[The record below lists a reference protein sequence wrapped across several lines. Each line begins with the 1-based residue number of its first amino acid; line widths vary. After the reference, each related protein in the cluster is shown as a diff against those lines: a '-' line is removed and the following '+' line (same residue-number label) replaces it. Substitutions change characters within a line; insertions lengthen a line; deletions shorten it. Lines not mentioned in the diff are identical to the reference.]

1 MGNQKVNNIKL
12 GAFVLSGL
20 VLMIFAFFIIGR
32 NSNIF
37 GNDFKLKVRFSNLN
51 GLTTGNNV
59 LFSGLQAGTVK
70 EIELI
75 NDSTIEVTMQINS
88 KVKSFIHKNAVAAVG
103 TEGLMGNKVV
113 NISTVKGVSQ
123 KVEEGDVLQAKNMAN
138 MDEIIEKLSQT
149 NNNVAS
155 ISEVLKGTV
164 LRIDS
169 SAILKLINDES
180 IGISLK
186 SSLKNVYK
194 MTSNANE
201 MTIGLNRLVSDIRK
215 GKGSAGLLLTD
226 TLMASTLK
234 DAIVQI
240 RAAGVNANT
249 MTSQMNA
256 IVKDLNY
263 DLTHGKGPINT
274 LLKDSLMGK
283 NISLTMENLQKGTD
297 GFNQNMEALKHN
309 FLFRGYFRK
318 LERQKKKEQEK
329 LLEASQQK

>member
-20 VLMIFAFFIIGR
+20 TLMIFAFFIIGK
-32 NSNIF
+32 NNNIF

-51 GLTTGNNV
+51 GLTAGNNV

-88 KVKSFIHKNAVAAVG
+88 KVKSFIHKNAIAAVG

-113 NISTVKGVSQ
+113 NISPVKGISQ
-123 KVEEGDVLQAKNMAN
+123 KVEEGDLLQAKNMAN
-138 MDEIIEKLSQT
+138 MDEIIEKLAQT

-169 SAILKLINDES
+169 SAILRLINDEA

-186 SSLKNVYK
+186 ASLENIYK
-194 MTSNANE
+194 TTTNANE
-201 MTIGLNRLVSDIRK
+201 MTLGLNRLVSDIRK
-215 GKGSAGLLLTD
+215 GNGTAGLLLTD
-226 TLMASTLK
+226 TLMAGTLK

-256 IVKDLNY
+256 IVKNLNY
-263 DLTHGKGPINT
+263 DLTHGKGPVNT
-274 LLKDSLMGK
+274 LLKDTLMAK
-283 NISLTMENLQKGTD
+283 NISLTLENLQKGTD

-318 LERQKKKEQEK
+318 LERQKKKETEK
-329 LLEASQQK
+329 LLEAYQQK

>member
-1 MGNQKVNNIKL
+1 MENQKINNIKL

-20 VLMIFAFFIIGR
+20 VLMIFIFFIIGK

-37 GNDFKLKVRFSNLN
+37 GNEFKLRVRFANLN
-51 GLTTGNNV
+51 GLTEGNNV

-103 TEGLMGNKVV
+103 TEGLMGNKVI
-113 NISTVKGVSQ
+113 NISPVKGASPDVT
-123 KVEEGDVLQAKNMAN
+123 EGDLLQAKGVAN

-169 SAILKLINDES
+169 SAILKLIDDES
-180 IGISLK
+180 IGITLKASLI
-186 SSLKNVYK
+186 SIYRTTN
-194 MTSNANE
+194 NANE
-201 MTIGLNRLVSDIRK
+201 MTAGLKQIVRDIK
-215 GKGSAGLLLTD
+215 SGKGPAGLLLTD
-226 TLMASTLK
+226 TAMSNKLQ
-234 DAIVQI
+234 DAVVQI
-240 RAAGVNANT
+240 RAASVNANM
-249 MTSQMNA
+249 MTSEMNA
-256 IVKDLNY
+256 IVTNIHHDISQVNGPLN
-263 DLTHGKGPINT
+263 TI
-274 LLKDSLMGK
+274 LKDSAMAK
-283 NISLTMENLQKGTD
+283 NMSLTMENLQKGTD

-318 LERQKKKEQEK
+318 IERQKKDKQEEMQNNN
-329 LLEASQQK
+329 LQK

>member
-1 MGNQKVNNIKL
+1 MKNQKANNIKL
-12 GAFVLSGL
+12 GAFVLSAL
-20 VLMIFAFFIIGR
+20 ALMILAFFIIGK
-32 NSNIF
+32 NNNIF

-51 GLTTGNNV
+51 GLTEGNNV

-103 TEGLMGNKVV
+103 TEGLMGNKIV
-113 NISTVKGVSQ
+113 NISPVKGRSR
-123 KVEEGDVLQAKNMAN
+123 KVAEDDLLQAKNMAN
-138 MDEIIEKLSQT
+138 MDEIIEKLAQT
-149 NNNVAS
+149 NNNVAN

-186 SSLKNVYK
+186 SSLENIYEI
-194 MTSNANE
+194 TRNANT
-201 MTIGLNRLVSDIRK
+201 MTIGLNRMVNDIRK
-215 GKGSAGLLLTD
+215 GRGTAGLLLTD
-226 TLMASTLK
+226 TLMAGTLK

-240 RAAGVNANT
+240 RAASVNANA
-249 MTSQMNA
+249 MTRQMNT
-256 IVKDLNY
+256 VVNGLNH
-263 DLTHGKGPINT
+263 DLTSGKGPVNI
-274 LLKDSLMGK
+274 LLKDSIMAR

-318 LERQKKKEQEK
+318 LERQKK
-329 LLEASQQK
+329 

>member
-20 VLMIFAFFIIGR
+20 VLLIFAFFIIGR

-51 GLTTGNNV
+51 GLTEGNNV

-88 KVKSFIHKNAVAAVG
+88 KVKSFINKNAVAAVG

-113 NISTVKGVSQ
+113 NISPVKGVSQ
-123 KVEEGDVLQAKNMAN
+123 RVIEGDVLQAKNIAN

-186 SSLKNVYK
+186 SSLKNIYK

-201 MTIGLNRLVSDIRK
+201 MTIGLNRLVNDIRK
-215 GKGSAGLLLTD
+215 GKGTAGLLLTD
-226 TLMASTLK
+226 TLMAGTLK

-240 RAAGVNANT
+240 RAAGINANT
-249 MTSQMNA
+249 MTRQMNTM
-256 IVKDLNY
+256 VNGLNH
-263 DLTHGKGPINT
+263 DLTNGKGPVNT
-274 LLKDSLMGK
+274 LLKDSLMAR
-283 NISLTMENLQKGTD
+283 NISLTVENLQKGTD

-318 LERQKKKEQEK
+318 LERQKKEQQAE
-329 LLEASQQK
+329 LLKAAQQK

>member
-1 MGNQKVNNIKL
+1 MRNQKVNNIKL

-20 VLMIFAFFIIGR
+20 VLLIFAFFIIGR

-51 GLTTGNNV
+51 GLTEGNNV

-88 KVKSFIHKNAVAAVG
+88 KVKSFINKNAVAAVG
-103 TEGLMGNKVV
+103 TEGLMGNKVI
-113 NISTVKGVSQ
+113 NISPTKGVSQ
-123 KVEEGDVLQAKNMAN
+123 KVGEGDVLQAKNIAN

-186 SSLKNVYK
+186 SSLENVYK
-194 MTSNANE
+194 TTAHANE
-201 MTIGLNRLVSDIRK
+201 MTIGLNLLVNDIRK
-215 GKGSAGLLLTD
+215 GKGTAGLLLTD
-226 TLMASTLK
+226 TLMAGTLR
-234 DAIVQI
+234 DAVVQI
-240 RAAGVNANT
+240 RSAGVNANT
-249 MTSQMNA
+249 MTRQMNA
-256 IVKDLNY
+256 MVKDLNY
-263 DLTHGKGPINT
+263 DLTNRKGPVNT
-274 LLKDSLMGK
+274 LLRDTLMAK

-318 LERQKKKEQEK
+318 LDRQKKKEQAK
-329 LLEASQQK
+329 LLEASHQK

>member
-1 MGNQKVNNIKL
+1 MADQKVNNIKL

-20 VLMIFAFFIIGR
+20 VLMILAFLFFCK
-32 NSNIF
+32 NKNFF
-37 GNDFKLKVRFSNLN
+37 GSEFQLKVRFSNLN
-51 GLTTGNNV
+51 GLTEGNNV

-88 KVKSFIHKNAVAAVG
+88 KVKSFINKNAVAAVG

-113 NISTVKGVSQ
+113 NITPVKGISE
-123 KVEEGDVLQAKNMAN
+123 KVEEGDLLQAKNMAN

-169 SAILKLINDES
+169 SAILRLLNDET

-186 SSLKNVYK
+186 SSLQNIFQT
-194 MTSNANE
+194 TSNANK
-201 MTIGLNRLVSDIRK
+201 MTLGLNQVISDIRK
-215 GKGSAGLLLTD
+215 GKGTAGLLLTD
-226 TLMASTLK
+226 TAMAVTLS
-234 DAIVQI
+234 DAVVQI
-240 RAAGVNANT
+240 KAAGVNANAMTQEMNT
-249 MTSQMNA
+249 M
-256 IVKDLNY
+256 VKNINNDVN
-263 DLTHGKGPINT
+263 HGSNPINT
-274 LLKDSLMGK
+274 LLKDSITAR
-283 NISLTMENLQKGTD
+283 NITLTIENLEKGME

-309 FLFRGYFRK
+309 FLFRGYFK
-318 LERQKKKEQEK
+318 SLDRQKKKEAKLAEAPAEK
-329 LLEASQQK
+329 

>member
-1 MGNQKVNNIKL
+1 MGNQKGNNIKL

-51 GLTTGNNV
+51 GLTEGNNV

-70 EIELI
+70 EIEMV

-103 TEGLMGNKVV
+103 TEGLMGNKVI
-113 NISTVKGVSQ
+113 NISPVKGMSQ

-149 NNNVAS
+149 NNNVAN

-186 SSLKNVYK
+186 SSLKNIYK
-194 MTSNANE
+194 ITSNANE
-201 MTIGLNRLVSDIRK
+201 MTIGLNRMVNDIRN
-215 GKGSAGLLLTD
+215 GKGAAGLLLTD
-226 TLMASTLK
+226 TLMAGTLK
-234 DAIVQI
+234 NAVVQI
-240 RAAGVNANT
+240 KEASVNANT
-249 MTSQMNA
+249 MTREMNTM
-256 IVKDLNY
+256 VKDLNQ
-263 DLTHGKGPINT
+263 DLSNGKGPVNT
-274 LLKDSLMGK
+274 LLKDSLMAK
-283 NISLTMENLQKGTD
+283 NISQTMENLQKGTD

-318 LERQKKKEQEK
+318 LDRQKKKEQAE
-329 LLEASQQK
+329 LLETSQQK